1 MTRAAWTVCA
11 AIGIAAL
18 ATLATGCGEDK
29 KPKVDAATEQA
40 EAHKRASE
48 GPFSAQVQG
57 YDKAKALG
65 ADVNQK
71 VEDNVNKVDAIK

>member
-1 MTRAAWTVCA
+1 VKAAMRPYCV
-11 AIGIAAL
+11 AL
-18 ATLATGCGEDK
+18 AAGLLVAACGGEK
-29 KPKVDAATEQA
+29 TPKVDAATEQA
-40 EAHKRASE
+40 EAHKRASQ

>member
-1 MTRAAWTVCA
+1 MVCA

-18 ATLATGCGEDK
+18 AAGCGESK

-65 ADVNQK
+65 ADVNTK
-71 VEDNVNKVDAIK
+71 VEDNVKKVDEAK